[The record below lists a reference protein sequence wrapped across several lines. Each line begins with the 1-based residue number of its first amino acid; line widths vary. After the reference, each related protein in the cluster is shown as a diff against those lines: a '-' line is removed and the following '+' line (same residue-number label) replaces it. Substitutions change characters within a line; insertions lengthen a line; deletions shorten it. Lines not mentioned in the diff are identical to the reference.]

1 MQTVNQVAARAE
13 TSTADWT
20 LSQRLCYLCIQNV
33 GRDSLMIWLCTQ
45 AGGSAALLTAL
56 LVTAALSAAP
66 PRASANSNEASSV
79 MYPSQQDIAA
89 SVARQDI
96 EYLRRMYGHA
106 TDLIGKNTPDAI
118 AEGLAVYR
126 RIFTPDARISAHSV
140 GNPPLT
146 ATGPEGWAE
155 VVEQALSAFKATQ
168 HLIGSQLVTIESLP
182 IEGDPAS
189 GRASMSSHLQA
200 WHHGHD
206 DTLDIFIGIY
216 HDKVRYVPGT
226 GWQIAE
232 MDLVRI
238 SGEIRAP
245 EAQH

>member
-1 MQTVNQVAARAE
+1 M
-13 TSTADWT
+13 TS
-20 LSQRLCYLCIQNV
+20 
-33 GRDSLMIWLCTQ
+33 LCTED
-45 AGGSAALLTAL
+45 AGSTALLTAL
-56 LVTAALSAAP
+56 LCAAALSLAP
-66 PRASANSNEASSV
+66 LHASANSNEASSA
-79 MYPSQQDIAA
+79 MYPSQQEIAA

-106 TDLIGKNTPDAI
+106 TDLIGKNTPEAV

-126 RIFTPDARISAHSV
+126 RIFTPDARISAHSL

-146 ATGPEGWAE
+146 ASGPEGWAE
-155 VVEQALSAFKATQ
+155 VVETALSVFKATQ

-182 IEGDPAS
+182 SEGDPSS

-200 WHHGHD
+200 WHHAHD

-216 HDKVRYVPGT
+216 HDKLRYVPGT

-238 SGEIRAP
+238 SGEIRPPA
-245 EAQH
+245 AQP

>member
-1 MQTVNQVAARAE
+1 MTSLRTLAA
-13 TSTADWT
+13 
-20 LSQRLCYLCIQNV
+20 
-33 GRDSLMIWLCTQ
+33 
-45 AGGSAALLTAL
+45 GSAALLTAL
-56 LVTAALSAAP
+56 LCAVALSLATP
-66 PRASANSNEASSV
+66 CVSANSNEASSD

-106 TDLIGKNTPDAI
+106 TDLIGKNTPEAVT
-118 AEGLAVYR
+118 EGLAVYR

-146 ATGPEGWAE
+146 ATGPEAWAQ
-155 VVEQALSAFKATQ
+155 VVEQALSVFKATQ

-182 IEGDPAS
+182 EEGDAAS

-238 SGEIRAP
+238 SGEIRPPA
-245 EAQH
+245 AQD

>member
-1 MQTVNQVAARAE
+1 M
-13 TSTADWT
+13 TS
-20 LSQRLCYLCIQNV
+20 L
-33 GRDSLMIWLCTQ
+33 GTQ
-45 AGGSAALLTAL
+45 GEGSAALLIASL
-56 LVTAALSAAP
+56 CAVALSLSP
-66 PRASANSNEASSV
+66 FCASAHSNEASSV

-106 TDLIGKNTPDAI
+106 TDLIGKNTAEAV

-126 RIFTPDARISAHSV
+126 RIFTPDARISAHSL

-155 VVEQALSAFKATQ
+155 VVQQALSRFKATQ

-182 IEGDPAS
+182 TEGDADS

-216 HDKVRYVPGT
+216 HDKLRYVPGT

-238 SGEIRAP
+238 SGEIRP
-245 EAQH
+245 PMAQP

>member
-1 MQTVNQVAARAE
+1 MILLGTRDAGSTV
-13 TSTADWT
+13 
-20 LSQRLCYLCIQNV
+20 
-33 GRDSLMIWLCTQ
+33 
-45 AGGSAALLTAL
+45 LLTAL
-56 LVTAALSAAP
+56 LCAATLSFAP
-66 PRASANSNEASSV
+66 LSASANSTEDSPV
-79 MYPSQQDIAA
+79 MYPSQQEIAA

-106 TDLIGKNTPDAI
+106 TDLIGKNTPEAV

-126 RIFTPDARISAHSV
+126 RIFTPDARISAHSL

-146 ATGPEGWAE
+146 AEGPEGWAE
-155 VVEQALSAFKATQ
+155 VVEKALSIYQATQ

-182 IEGDPAS
+182 SAGDADS

-216 HDKVRYVPGT
+216 HDKLRYVPGT

-245 EAQH
+245 QTP